1 MDAGEVLDRLVQSPS
16 LDDDRLESRLDRSH
30 DEVRESRHGKD
41 VGERVLKDRVLRLG
55 IEHPHHDDILR
66 GAVAVDGKLQAE
78 TGHDADSNDRS
89 GIGEPRQAPGLLP
102 EDPGVGRARPRRED
116 DLGGRSVAM
125 EELGLRCLQF
135 VARPC
140 HGLDEEVVGDGVER
154 RRSALEEPLAHIG
167 PAPARLVRVGGG
179 PDPRV
184 EEIVALLAACQ
195 VAIGEPLAA
204 AEARDLPIDDRG
216 RVLVVV
222 HLARPWIRTS
232 ARSRSASSCPRTPSR
247 DTGRARSGGSHRGS
261 SRRRARSRSSR
272 ARCIP
277 CHRASSA
284 PCTPWR

>member
-1 MDAGEVLDRLVQSPS
+1 MDAGKVLDRLMPSPS
-16 LDDDRLESRLDRSH
+16 LDDDRFESRLDRSH

-55 IEHPHHDDILR
+55 IEHPHHAGILR

-78 TGHDADSNDRS
+78 TGHDTDSHDRS
-89 GIGEPRQAPGLLP
+89 GIGEPRQAPGL
-102 EDPGVGRARPRRED
+102 
-116 DLGGRSVAM
+116 RSGAM

-140 HGLDEEVVGDGVER
+140 HGLGEEVVGDGVER
-154 RRSALEEPLAHIG
+154 RRSELEEPLAHIG

-179 PDPRV
+179 SDPRV
-184 EEIVALLAACQ
+184 EEIVALLPACQ
-195 VAIGEPLAA
+195 VAIGERLAA